1 MSYADGSVTF
11 EEDPKKAGWSRTIEL
26 KDTIA
31 YKRLQNLAA
40 FTFFIPGIPV
50 IYYADE
56 IGDIGAGDP
65 DNRRMMRFENLS
77 SHESQTREVFSWLAN
92 YRKHN
97 ISLLYGETRF
107 LYQDNEGFVL
117 SRNYFGEEEVLL
129 VNNSN
134 QQKEFKI
141 QLSPNMTSKYLK
153 NQGDL
158 LVLEPCSF
166 NLLSN
171 H

>member
-1 MSYADGSVTF
+1 
-11 EEDPKKAGWSRTIEL
+11 
-26 KDTIA
+26 
-31 YKRLQNLAA
+31 
-40 FTFFIPGIPV
+40 
-50 IYYADE
+50 
-56 IGDIGAGDP
+56 
-65 DNRRMMRFENLS
+65 MMRFENLS

-141 QLSPNMTSKYLK
+141 QLSPNMTSKYLI